1 MCIFNV
7 FPVGGV
13 LVVAVGYTRACIHL
27 WTVWS
32 GHTCAIPNP
41 LTSWHERR
49 ARAHACP
56 YCTHIGLRPTR
67 TQKMQL
73 QKKSGD
79 KHIYIYIYIYIGSV
93 CMPDACITS
102 GKHACTSAD
111 LFRIYNQ
118 TPANLGP
125 SNASNASNELEYCP
139 FPW

>member
-1 MCIFNV
+1 MCIFNF

-13 LVVAVGYTRACIHL
+13 VVVAVGYTRACIHL
-27 WTVWS
+27 WPVWS

-41 LTSWHERR
+41 WTSWHECR

-56 YCTHIGLRPTR
+56 YSHWAAPNPHTR
-67 TQKMQL
+67 IAVAKINPAM
-73 QKKSGD
+73 S
-79 KHIYIYIYIYIGSV
+79 IYIYIYIYWGV
-93 CMPDACITS
+93 YACITN

-111 LFRIYNQ
+111 FFRIYNQ

-139 FPW
+139 FPL